1 MTFLKN
7 NYIIF
12 HMDKNIIFDLIEI
25 DKQISILDK
34 EINDE
39 LNKIE
44 NIKNIVLK
52 KELQINKINKAFE
65 TINEK
70 KIISKNSEQTQ
81 ENIEFYIFL
90 FNKENEYK
98 KLIIKVQDEYKQL
111 LKEQTDIEI
120 KAQKNIKKITAE
132 KDKFIEKRNKYKV
145 SNQLLNIYNK
155 LIYRYKNLDV
165 IAELNERVCGGC
177 KMILPLQ
184 LNNEILTDI
193 NNENFIAQCP
203 FCSRL
208 LYSDKSLELNDI

>member
-1 MTFLKN
+1 
-7 NYIIF
+7 
-12 HMDKNIIFDLIEI
+12 MDKNIIFDLIEI

>member
-1 MTFLKN
+1 MTFSKY
-7 NYIIF
+7 NYIISY
-12 HMDKNIIFDLIEI
+12 MDKNIIFDLIKI

-52 KELQINKINKAFE
+52 KELQINKINKMFE

-70 KIISKNSEQTQ
+70 KIISKNSEQTK

-98 KLIIKVQDEYKQL
+98 KLIIKVQNEYKQL
-111 LKEQTDIEI
+111 LKEQTNIEI
-120 KAQKNIKKITAE
+120 SAQKNIKKITAK
-132 KDKFIEKRNKYKV
+132 KDKFIEKRNKYKI

-203 FCSRL
+203 FCNRL
-208 LYSDKSLELNDI
+208 LYSDKQLESNNI